1 MAQERALTSNT
12 GGGGA
17 GRSTTSMATPGS
29 YLPGGVNTNNPGS
42 RVNQAVA
49 SLSRPQ
55 GKPTQANKPVARDVA
70 TTNPSKATKES
81 MAKAA
86 AANAGKTSAAPGKT
100 STPNAGGKGK
110 EADANR
116 ADASKGKYGK

>member
-1 MAQERALTSNT
+1 
-12 GGGGA
+12 
-17 GRSTTSMATPGS
+17 MATPGS